1 MNNLSYSGQPIITE
15 VTADGNKE
23 MIISRGEW
31 DMTKNR
37 IVKYAAN
44 TALLAVLAAAGIGV
58 YQIGTYTPKKEIQED
73 LLSDEDRDTEE
84 IPMVDA
90 DTGLVE
96 ADISNTENKTE
107 PEAAFDTTTG
117 SENLLAGKNSDTM
130 ERETETS
137 LTNEEKV
144 ADVSANALS
153 TPKLSFSEDTLMEW
167 PVHGTILLDYNMDQT
182 IYFPTLDQYKMSP
195 AIAVQAVEGAPVTAA
210 AEGTVYSIEDDPR
223 TGTTL
228 TMELGSGYQA
238 VYGQLK
244 DLCVE
249 KGDTVQEGDVIGYI
263 ETPTKYYSKE
273 GDNLYFAMKKD
284 GKPIDPIVYLP

>member
-1 MNNLSYSGQPIITE
+1 
-15 VTADGNKE
+15 
-23 MIISRGEW
+23 
-31 DMTKNR
+31 MTKNR

-58 YQIGTYTPKKEIQED
+58 YQISTYTPDKELQEELQTD
-73 LLSDEDRDTEE
+73 QNEETEDTSMTDVDTSL
-84 IPMVDA
+84 VDA
-90 DTGLVE
+90 EISDTNNKKNE
-96 ADISNTENKTE
+96 AKEKTAQIFSDAENSLEKTSESVSADEIITENTDTAKATE
-107 PEAAFDTTTG
+107 
-117 SENLLAGKNSDTM
+117 N
-130 ERETETS
+130 S
-137 LTNEEKV
+137 LTDQEKV
-144 ADVSANALS
+144 TDVSAGALS
-153 TPKLSFSEDTLMEW
+153 TPKLSFSEDTPMEW

-182 IYFPTLDQYKMSP
+182 VYFPTLDQYKLSP

-210 AEGTVYSIEDDPR
+210 ADGTVYSIEETAQ

-249 KGDTVQEGDVIGYI
+249 KGDTVTEGTVIGYVDA
-263 ETPTKYYSKE
+263 PTKYYSEE

-284 GKPIDPIVYLP
+284 GKPIDPIAYLP